1 MICSVRKAISN
12 ILGKICFLWRKTPES
27 NPSFN
32 GGYYDFQV
40 QHCLNPRGK
49 YDYIHPWLNAWGK
62 YRNISPKCSPIVSIH
77 TPLLL
82 LLPVAVSLVWP
93 ENFLNER
100 SGWLLRSLLS
110 DVWEA
115 WFGILKMCIF
125 YFDKLDDLAY
135 PDHHDILIILVKM
148 VLPGSSSPRLSA
160 TPF

>member
-1 MICSVRKAISN
+1 MFSLKEDSWINPQLRPRLLWFSSSALPQSQ
-12 ILGKICFLWRKTPES
+12 GKIKIHL
-27 NPSFN
+27 
-32 GGYYDFQV
+32 
-40 QHCLNPRGK
+40 PRP
-49 YDYIHPWLNAWGK
+49 DSRHWGK
-62 YRNISPKCSPIVSIH
+62 YRNIFPKCSPIVSIH

-82 LLPVAVSLVWP
+82 LLPVAVSPVWP
-93 ENFLNER
+93 ENFLNDR

-115 WFGILKMCIF
+115 WFGILKICIF
-125 YFDKLDDLAY
+125 NLDKLDYLAY

>member
-1 MICSVRKAISN
+1 MICCSRKAISN

-27 NPSFN
+27 TRSFDR
-32 GGYYDFQV
+32 GCYDLQV

-49 YDYIHPWLNAWGK
+49 YDYTHPWLKARGK
-62 YRNISPKCSPIVSIH
+62 YRNIFPKCSPIVSIH

-93 ENFLNER
+93 EKFSNER

-110 DVWEA
+110 DAWES
-115 WFGILKMCIF
+115 WFGILKLCIF
-125 YFDKLDDLAY
+125 QLDKLDYLAY
-135 PDHHDILIILVKM
+135 PDHHDILIILVIL